1 MVRGSSDRETK
12 IYNWILFPFTLHFST
27 EHVSEMGLRT
37 ELDALGHG
45 SSDRGR
51 HALTPV
57 ETFEG
62 LVRGENVLIH
72 IDLDQA
78 CNVKHFA
85 KEETLHLSCQ
95 QGTGNPDLTD
105 LPPSCSRS
113 AWHHRNQLRTR
124 EGASGY
130 MRIEW
135 ERRVLIGKK
144 IGWKDHEFLSMSR
157 KISFV
162 VCLCCLLSYVEKT
175 HASSHRKAHR

>member
-113 AWHHRNQLRTR
+113 AWHHRNQLQTR

-130 MRIEW
+130 VGIYNKRECW
-135 ERRVLIGKK
+135 SERRLVEI
-144 IGWKDHEFLSMSR
+144 HEFLSR

-162 VCLCCLLSYVEKT
+162 LPTFSFIERPTRVHVP
-175 HASSHRKAHR
+175 HRKAHR